1 MLWSPCQINPR
12 TKVTKFG
19 VFAVVTISGTWKFWT
34 YIKKREF
41 TKSRQK
47 WNSVGKDVVVLHS
60 FPRGNSCLSL
70 TPFPLKLE
78 TYLRMNNIKY
88 VTEFKHFIGPKG
100 KTPWI
105 TLNGTD
111 IADSQ
116 LALEHLAQH
125 FQIDMSHFLN
135 KDERAISRAMR
146 ILMEDHL
153 YWWAVV
159 EKVLH

>member
-1 MLWSPCQINPR
+1 MMIWSPCN
-12 TKVTKFG
+12 VKFSGRITRIG
-19 VFAVVTISGTWKFWT
+19 VLVVVVACGAWKWLK
-34 YIKKREF
+34 YKKKRNF
-41 TKSRQK
+41 AQSRQK
-47 WNSVGKDVVVLHS
+47 WTSVGKDVVVLHC

-78 TYLRMNNIKY
+78 TYLRMNNLKY

-105 TLNGTD
+105 TINGMD

-116 LALEHLAQH
+116 LAIEFLSEH
-125 FQIDMSHFLN
+125 FKIDMSNHLG
-135 KDERAISRAMR
+135 KDERAVGRAMR

-153 YWWAVV
+153 YWWAAI
-159 EKVLH
+159 EKV

>member
-1 MLWSPCQINPR
+1 MI
-12 TKVTKFG
+12 
-19 VFAVVTISGTWKFWT
+19 VVGGTWSC
-34 YIKKREF
+34 IKYKR
-41 TKSRQK
+41 KRQFQKNREK
-47 WNSVGKDVVVLHS
+47 WVSVGKDVVVLHC

-88 VTEFKHFIGPKG
+88 VTEFKYFIGPKG

-105 TLNGTD
+105 TLNGKD
-111 IADSQ
+111 VADSQ

-125 FQIDMSHFLN
+125 FQIDMSHHLSP
-135 KDERAISRAMR
+135 DERAVSRAMR

-153 YWWAVV
+153 YWWGVI
-159 EKVLH
+159 EKVLKIFYATIVHDI